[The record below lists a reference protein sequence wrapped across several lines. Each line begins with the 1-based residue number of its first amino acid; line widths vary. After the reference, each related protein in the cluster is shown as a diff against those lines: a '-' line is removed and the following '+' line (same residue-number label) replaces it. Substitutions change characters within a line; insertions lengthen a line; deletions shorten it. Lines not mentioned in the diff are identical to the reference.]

1 MLVQAIIGSMYGANP
16 YPHNLVE
23 VLNIY
28 KAKIET
34 NEVAGVFFCG
44 GGGSTDG
51 IVRYTNIPVVGAV
64 NHDLAAIRM
73 HQTNHP
79 FTEHY
84 KEDVFAVDPKEFCG
98 GYPMGFAWFS
108 PDCTHFSRARG
119 ATPVKKEIRGLS
131 WVLVKWALSVR
142 PRVMA
147 MENVPEIRTWGP
159 LIERDGKKYPDPARS
174 GETFDGFVKILTTG
188 IEAGHPALLECC
200 EFLHIDPSGEEA
212 KKLIEGLGY
221 KMDWK
226 ELCAADYGVHTTR
239 TRFFGIFRCDG
250 KPIVWPKR
258 THAKRGSPEVLRGE
272 FLPWEPAAD
281 ILDFSLPA
289 PSIFD
294 TKEDIKAKYSIRA
307 VRPLRDNTM
316 RRITRGL
323 DKFVLKA
330 NDPYVVAAP
339 YTCTNT
345 TNSTGSSVVEPL
357 NTVRTGGGGG
367 QMVITPY
374 LAQYHTEQS
383 ENVRGQGINEPI
395 MTLDA
400 SNRYGVVAPI
410 LTKYYGN
417 DNHGQNIE
425 EPLHTVT
432 ARDREGLVL
441 AHICKFKGDNI
452 GQHPLDPIQTIT
464 ATEGGFAVI
473 KTKVAKYSAD
483 SDMGHWPQIRNMLNQ
498 WAGYNIGDD
507 EVLLKNINGEWYY
520 VMDIGLRMLKAKE
533 AYRAMGF
540 APDYVFDMDSEGR
553 KMTTSEQMQ
562 KCGNA
567 VCPDLAG
574 LITAANLP
582 EYARTKICHSM
593 EEWRSTV
600 AA

>member
-1 MLVQAIIGSMYGANP
+1 MST
-16 YPHNLVE
+16 
-23 VLNIY
+23 IY

-51 IVRYTNIPVVGAV
+51 IVRYTSIPVVGAV
-64 NHDLAAIRM
+64 NHDMAAIRM

-142 PRVMA
+142 PRVMV

-159 LIERDGKKYPDPARS
+159 LIERGGKKYPDPEHS

-188 IEAGHPALLECC
+188 IEADHPALLECC

-212 KKLIEGLGY
+212 QKLIEGLGY
-221 KMDWK
+221 EMDWK
-226 ELCAADYGVHTTR
+226 EMCAADYGVHTTR

-250 KPIVWPKR
+250 KPIVWPKQ
-258 THAKRGSPEVLRGE
+258 THARKNSEEVLRGE
-272 FLPWEPAAD
+272 LLPWAPAAE

-294 TKEDIKAKYSIRA
+294 TKDAIKAKYSIRA
-307 VRPLRDNTM
+307 VRPLRENTI
-316 RRITRGL
+316 RRIARGL
-323 DKFVLKA
+323 DKFVLKVE
-330 NDPYVVAAP
+330 DPYIA
-339 YTCTNT
+339 Y
-345 TNSTGSSVVEPL
+345 SPL
-357 NTVRTGGGGG
+357 VT
-367 QMVITPY
+367 TPY

-383 ENVRGQGINEPI
+383 ENVRGQGIDEPI

-400 SNRYGVVAPI
+400 SNRYGVVVPI

-417 DNHGQNIE
+417 DDHGQDIC

-441 AHICKFKGDNI
+441 AHICKFDQRPSDLN
-452 GQHPLDPIQTIT
+452 QT
-464 ATEGGFAVI
+464 
-473 KTKVAKYSAD
+473 VAETRIEKYSTG
-483 SDMGHWPQIRNMLNQ
+483 SNMGNWPQVRDMLNQ
-498 WAGYNIGDD
+498 WAGYSMKDD

-520 VMDIGLRMLKAKE
+520 IIDIGLRMLKTKE

-540 APDYVFDMDSEGR
+540 APDYVFDVDSDGR

-582 EYARTKICHSM
+582 EYARKEICHSM
-593 EEWRSTV
+593 EEWRNTV

>member
-1 MLVQAIIGSMYGANP
+1 MAA
-16 YPHNLVE
+16 
-23 VLNIY
+23 IY

-64 NHDLAAIRM
+64 NHDITAIRM

-131 WVLVKWALSVR
+131 WVLVKWALSIR

-159 LIERDGKKYPDPARS
+159 LIERDGKKYPDPSHS

-188 IEAGHPALLECC
+188 IEPNHPALLECC
-200 EFLHIDPSGEEA
+200 EFLHIDPSGEDA
-212 KKLIEGLGY
+212 QKLIAGLGY
-221 KMDWK
+221 EMDWK

-250 KPIVWPKR
+250 RPIVWPKQ
-258 THAKRGSPEVLRGE
+258 THARRNSAEVLRGE
-272 FLPWEPAAD
+272 LLPWAPASE
-281 ILDFSLPA
+281 ILDFSLPT

-307 VRPLRDNTM
+307 VRPLRDNTL
-316 RRITRGL
+316 RRIARGL
-323 DKFVLKA
+323 DKFVLKV
-330 NDPYVVAAP
+330 NDPY
-339 YTCTNT
+339 
-345 TNSTGSSVVEPL
+345 
-357 NTVRTGGGGG
+357 TVCG
-367 QMVITPY
+367 QAVIAPY
-374 LAQYHTEQS
+374 LAQYHTEQT
-383 ENVRGQGINEPI
+383 ENVRGQGLDEPI

-417 DNHGQNIE
+417 DAHGQDIE

-452 GQHPLDPIQTIT
+452 GQHPSDPIQTIT

-473 KTKVAKYSAD
+473 QTKVAKYSSD
-483 SDMGHWPQIRNMLNQ
+483 SNMGRWPEVREMLNK
-498 WAGYNIGDD
+498 WAGYNLKDN
-507 EVLLKNINGEWYY
+507 EVLLKNIHGDWYY
-520 VMDIGLRMLKAKE
+520 ILDIGLRMLKAKE

-540 APDYVFDMDSEGR
+540 APDYVFDVDTDGK
-553 KMTTSEQMQ
+553 KMTTSEQME

-582 EYARTKICHSM
+582 EYARAKICRSM

>member
-1 MLVQAIIGSMYGANP
+1 MAT
-16 YPHNLVE
+16 
-23 VLNIY
+23 IY

-34 NEVAGVFFCG
+34 SEVAGVFFCG

-64 NHDLAAIRM
+64 DHDLAAIRM
-73 HQTNHP
+73 HQVNHP

-98 GYPMGFAWFS
+98 GYTMGFAWFS

-119 ATPVKKEIRGLS
+119 STPVKKEIRGLS
-131 WVLVKWALSVR
+131 WVMVKWALSVR

-159 LIERDGKKYPDPARS
+159 LIERDGKKYPDHERS

-188 IEAGHPALLECC
+188 IEPDHPALLECC
-200 EFLHIDPSGEEA
+200 EFLHIDPCGDDA
-212 KKLIEGLGY
+212 KKLMSGLGY
-221 KMDWK
+221 KMEWK

-239 TRFFGIFRCDG
+239 TRFFGVFRCDG
-250 KPIVWPKR
+250 KPIVWPKQ
-258 THAKRGSPEVLRGE
+258 THGKRDSEAVRNGE
-272 FLPWEPAAD
+272 LAPWAPAAD
-281 ILDFSLPA
+281 ILDFSIPA
-289 PSIFD
+289 PSIFA
-294 TKEDIKAKYSIRA
+294 TKDEIKARYSVRA
-307 VRPLRDNTM
+307 VRPLRDNTL

-323 DKFVLKA
+323 DKFVLQSA
-330 NDPYVVAAP
+330 EPFVVQLDHEGAISSVFTP

-345 TNSTGSSVVEPL
+345 SNATGAGVDMPL

-383 ENVRGQGINEPI
+383 EKVRGQSVDEPI

-400 SNRYGVVAPI
+400 SNRYGVVCPV

-417 DNHGQNIE
+417 DNHGQGIQD
-425 EPLHTVT
+425 PLHTVT

-452 GQHPLDPIQTIT
+452 GQHPTNPLQTIT
-464 ATEGGFAVI
+464 ASAGEFAVI
-473 KTKVAKYSAD
+473 HTRIVKYSPGA
-483 SDMGHWPQIRNMLNQ
+483 DMGYWPEIRKMLNR
-498 WAGYNIGDD
+498 WAGYDMKDN
-507 EVLLKNINGEWYY
+507 EVLLKYINGHWYY
-520 VMDIGLRMLKAKE
+520 IVYIGLRMLKAKE

-540 APDYVFDMDSEGR
+540 APDYVFDVDTDGK
-553 KMTTSEQMQ
+553 KMTTSEQME

-582 EYARTKICHSM
+582 EYARKEVCHSM
-593 EEWRSTV
+593 KEWKATV

>member
-1 MLVQAIIGSMYGANP
+1 MSL
-16 YPHNLVE
+16 
-23 VLNIY
+23 IY
-28 KAKIET
+28 KAEIKT
-34 NEVAGVFFCG
+34 KEVAGVFFCG

-84 KEDVFAVDPKEFCG
+84 KEDVFAVDPKSFCG

-119 ATPVKKEIRGLS
+119 GTPVKKEIRGLS

-142 PRVMA
+142 PRVMV

-159 LIERDGKKYPDPARS
+159 LIERNGKKYPDPDRA
-174 GETFDGFVKILTTG
+174 GETFEGFVKILTTG
-188 IEAGHPALLECC
+188 IEPDHPALLECC
-200 EFLHIDPSGEEA
+200 EFLHIDPKGEEA
-212 KKLIEGLGY
+212 KTLIAGLGY
-221 KMDWK
+221 DMEWN
-226 ELCAADYGVHTTR
+226 ELCAADFGVHTTR

-250 KPIVWPKR
+250 KPIVWPKQ
-258 THAKRGSPEVLRGE
+258 THGKRDSAAVLNGE
-272 FLPWEPAAD
+272 LEPWAPAAD
-281 ILDFSLPA
+281 ILDFSIPA
-289 PSIFD
+289 PSIFA
-294 TKEDIKAKYSIRA
+294 TKEEIKEQYGVRA
-307 VRPLRDNTM
+307 VRPLRENTL

-323 DKFVLKA
+323 DKFVLKSTEPYIVQV
-330 NDPYVVAAP
+330 NHSGDGFRGQSLQDPMPTITAKHGY
-339 YTCTNT
+339 
-345 TNSTGSSVVEPL
+345 GIVEP
-357 NTVRTGGGGG
+357 
-367 QMVITPY
+367 VIAPY

-383 ENVRGQGINEPI
+383 EKVRGQGVDEPI

-400 SNRYGVVAPI
+400 SNRYGVVCPI

-417 DNHGQNIE
+417 DDHGQDIH

-441 AHICKFKGDNI
+441 AHVCKFKGDNI
-452 GQHPLDPIQTIT
+452 GQHPSDPLQTIT
-464 ATEGGFAVI
+464 ASAGEFAVI
-473 KTKVAKYSAD
+473 QTRVVKYSPG
-483 SDMGHWPQIRNMLNQ
+483 SNVGNWPQIREMLNR
-498 WAGYNIGDD
+498 WAGYSLADN

-520 VMDIGLRMLKAKE
+520 IIDIGLRMLKAKE

-540 APDYVFDMDSEGR
+540 APDYVFDVDFNGQ
-553 KMTTSEQMQ
+553 KMTTTEQME

-582 EYARTKICHSM
+582 EYARSEVCHSM
-593 EEWRSTV
+593 KEWRQSVV
-600 AA
+600 A

>member
-1 MLVQAIIGSMYGANP
+1 M
-16 YPHNLVE
+16 
-23 VLNIY
+23 
-28 KAKIET
+28 
-34 NEVAGVFFCG
+34 FFCG

-84 KEDVFAVDPKEFCG
+84 KEDVFSVDPKEFCD

-119 ATPVKKEIRGLS
+119 GTPVKKEIRGLS
-131 WVLVKWALSVR
+131 WVLVKWAMSVR
-142 PRVMA
+142 PRVMV

-159 LIERDGKKYPDPARS
+159 LVERDGKKYPDPEKA

-188 IEAGHPALLECC
+188 IEPDHPALFECC
-200 EFLHIDPSGEEA
+200 EFLHIDPRGEEA
-212 KKLIEGLGY
+212 QKLISGLGY
-221 KMDWK
+221 DMEWN

-250 KPIVWPKR
+250 KPIVWPKQ
-258 THAKRGSPEVLRGE
+258 THGRRDSEAVLNGE
-272 FLPWEPAAD
+272 LLPWAPAAD
-281 ILDFSLPA
+281 ILDFNIPA
-289 PSIFD
+289 PSIFA
-294 TKEDIKAKYSIRA
+294 TKDEIKEQYSIRA
-307 VRPLRDNTM
+307 VRPLRDNTL

-323 DKFVLKA
+323 DKFVLQSPEPFIVQM
-330 NDPYVVAAP
+330 DGTTAP

-345 TNSTGSSVVEPL
+345 SNATGASADMPL

-383 ENVRGQGINEPI
+383 ERVRGQGVGDPI

-400 SNRYGVVAPI
+400 SNRYGVVCPV

-417 DNHGQNIE
+417 DDHGQGIKD
-425 EPLHTVT
+425 PLHTVT

-441 AHICKFKGDNI
+441 AHVCKFKGDNI
-452 GQHPLDPIQTIT
+452 GQHPATPLQTIT
-464 ATEGGFAVI
+464 ATAGEFAVI
-473 KTKVAKYSAD
+473 HTRVVKYVPRA
-483 SDMGHWPQIRNMLNQ
+483 DMGRWPEVRKMLNR
-498 WAGYNIGDD
+498 WAGYSLKND
-507 EVLLKNINGEWYY
+507 EVLLKQINGEWYY
-520 VMDIGLRMLKAKE
+520 IVDIGLRMLKAKE
-533 AYRAMGF
+533 AYKAMGF
-540 APDYVFDMDSEGR
+540 APDYVIDVDFAGKR
-553 KMTTSEQMQ
+553 MTASEQME

-582 EYARTKICHSM
+582 EYAREEICHSM
-593 EEWRSTV
+593 KEWKDTI

>member
-1 MLVQAIIGSMYGANP
+1 MAT
-16 YPHNLVE
+16 
-23 VLNIY
+23 IY

-119 ATPVKKEIRGLS
+119 GTPVKKEIRGLS

-159 LIERDGKKYPDPARS
+159 LIERNGKKYPDPTRT

-188 IEAGHPALLECC
+188 IEPDNPALLECC
-200 EFLHIDPSGEEA
+200 EFLHIDPKGDEA
-212 KKLIEGLGY
+212 RKLIAGLGY
-221 KMDWK
+221 EMDWK
-226 ELCAADYGVHTTR
+226 ELCAADFGVHTTR

-250 KPIVWPKR
+250 RPIVWPKQ
-258 THAKRGSPEVLRGE
+258 THARRGSAEVLRGE
-272 FLPWEPAAD
+272 LLPYAPAAE
-281 ILDFSLPA
+281 ILDFSIPA

-294 TKEDIKAKYSIRA
+294 TKQAIKSKYGVNA
-307 VRPLRDNTM
+307 VRPLRDNTL

-323 DKFVLKA
+323 DKFVLKSD
-330 NDPYVVAAP
+330 DPYVAFAP

-345 TNSTGSSVVEPL
+345 TNSTGSSIMEPL

-383 ENVRGQGINEPI
+383 ENVRGQGVNEPI

-400 SNRYGVVAPI
+400 SNRYGVVAPVM
-410 LTKYYGN
+410 TKYYGN
-417 DNHGQNIE
+417 DDHGHDIND
-425 EPLHTVT
+425 PLHTVT
-432 ARDREGLVL
+432 AHDREGLVL
-441 AHICKFKGDNI
+441 AHVCKFKGQNI
-452 GQHPLDPIQTIT
+452 GQHPSTPLQTIT
-464 ATEGGFAVI
+464 ATAGEFAVI
-473 KTKVAKYSAD
+473 QTRVVKYS
-483 SDMGHWPQIRNMLNQ
+483 SGVDMGHWPDIRAMLNK
-498 WAGYNIGDD
+498 WAGYSLKED
-507 EVLLKNINGEWYY
+507 EVLLKQINNEWYY
-520 VMDIGLRMLKAKE
+520 IVDIGLRMLKAKE
-533 AYRAMGF
+533 AYMAMGF
-540 APDYVFDMDSEGR
+540 APDYEFEVDFDGKR
-553 KMTTSEQMQ
+553 MTKTEQME

-574 LITAANLP
+574 LITAVNLP
-582 EYARTKICHSM
+582 EYARGEICHSM
-593 EEWRSTV
+593 EEWRSTI

>member
-1 MLVQAIIGSMYGANP
+1 MAT
-16 YPHNLVE
+16 
-23 VLNIY
+23 IY
-28 KAKIET
+28 RAKIET

-119 ATPVKKEIRGLS
+119 GTPVKKEIRGLS

-159 LIERDGKKYPDPARS
+159 LIERDGKKYPDPDRA

-188 IEAGHPALLECC
+188 IEPNHPALLECC

-212 KKLIEGLGY
+212 KKLIAGLGY
-221 KMDWK
+221 DMEWN
-226 ELCAADYGVHTTR
+226 EMCAADYGVHTTR

-250 KPIVWPKR
+250 KPIVWPKQ
-258 THAKRGSPEVLRGE
+258 THGKRDSEAVLNGE
-272 FLPWEPAAD
+272 LLPWKPVAD
-281 ILDFSLPA
+281 ILDFSIPA
-289 PSIFD
+289 PSIFAS
-294 TKEDIKAKYSIRA
+294 KEEIMSQYSIRA
-307 VRPLRDNTM
+307 VRPLRDNTL
-316 RRITRGL
+316 RRIARGL
-323 DKFVLKA
+323 DKFVLQN
-330 NDPYVVAAP
+330 NDPFVA
-339 YTCTNT
+339 YTTRN
-345 TNSTGSSVVEPL
+345 GA
-357 NTVRTGGGGG
+357 G
-367 QMVITPY
+367 TPY

-383 ENVRGQGINEPI
+383 ERVRGQGVDEPI

-400 SNRYGVVAPI
+400 SNRYGVVCPV

-417 DNHGQNIE
+417 DDHGQGIQD
-425 EPLHTVT
+425 PLHTVT

-441 AHICKFKGDNI
+441 AHVCKFKGNNL
-452 GQHPLDPIQTIT
+452 GQHPADPLQTIT
-464 ATEGGFAVI
+464 ASAGEFAVI
-473 KTKVAKYSAD
+473 HTRVVKYSPGA
-483 SDMGHWPQIRNMLNQ
+483 DMGCWPAVREILNR
-498 WAGYNIGDD
+498 WAGYSLSDD
-507 EVLLKNINGEWYY
+507 EVLLKKINGEWYY
-520 VMDIGLRMLKAKE
+520 IFDIGLRMLKANE

-540 APDYVFDMDSEGR
+540 APDYEFEVDFNGK
-553 KMTTSEQMQ
+553 KMTKTEQME

-582 EYARTKICHSM
+582 EYARKEICHSM

>member
-1 MLVQAIIGSMYGANP
+1 VST
-16 YPHNLVE
+16 
-23 VLNIY
+23 IY

-34 NEVAGVFFCG
+34 SEVAGVFFCG

-84 KEDVFAVDPKEFCG
+84 KEDVFAIDPKEFCG

-159 LIERDGKKYPDPARS
+159 LIERDGKKYPDPKHS

-188 IEAGHPALLECC
+188 IEPDHPALLECC
-200 EFLHIDPSGEEA
+200 EFLHIDPSGEDA
-212 KKLIEGLGY
+212 QKLIAGLGY

-239 TRFFGIFRCDG
+239 TRFFGVFRCDG
-250 KPIVWPKR
+250 KPIMWPKQ
-258 THAKRGSPEVLRGE
+258 THAKRGSERVLSGE
-272 FLPWEPAAD
+272 LLPWAPAAE

-307 VRPLRDNTM
+307 VRPLRDNTL
-316 RRITRGL
+316 RRIARGL
-323 DKFVLKA
+323 EKFVLKVD
-330 NDPYVVAAP
+330 NPYMVSVP
-339 YTCTNT
+339 CT
-345 TNSTGSSVVEPL
+345 
-357 NTVRTGGGGG
+357 
-367 QMVITPY
+367 TPY
-374 LAQYHTEQS
+374 LVQYHTEQS
-383 ENVRGQGINEPI
+383 ENVRGQGVNDPI

-400 SNRYGVVAPI
+400 SNRYGVVTPI
-410 LTKYYGN
+410 LTKNYGN
-417 DNHGQNIE
+417 YTHGQDIE

-432 ARDREGLVL
+432 ARDREGLVF
-441 AHICKFKGDNI
+441 AHICQFNGSNI
-452 GQHPLDPIQTIT
+452 VQHT
-464 ATEGGFAVI
+464 AN
-473 KTKVAKYSAD
+473 KTKVVRYD
-483 SDMGHWPQIRNMLNQ
+483 VCDDMGNWPKVREIMNK
-498 WAGYNIGDD
+498 WAGYDLKDD
-507 EVLLKNINGEWYY
+507 DVLLKDIDGSWYY
-520 VMDIGLRMLKAKE
+520 IFDIGLRMLKPKE

-540 APDYVFDMDSEGR
+540 APDYVFDVDTNGD
-553 KMTTSEQMQ
+553 KMATSEQME

-582 EYARTKICHSM
+582 EYARKEICHSM
-593 EEWRSTV
+593 EEWRNTV

>member
-1 MLVQAIIGSMYGANP
+1 M
-16 YPHNLVE
+16 
-23 VLNIY
+23 
-28 KAKIET
+28 
-34 NEVAGVFFCG
+34 FFCG

-159 LIERDGKKYPDPARS
+159 LVERDGKKYPDPKHS

-188 IEAGHPALLECC
+188 IEPNHPALLECC

-212 KKLIEGLGY
+212 QKLIAGLGY
-221 KMDWK
+221 EMEWK

-239 TRFFGIFRCDG
+239 TRFFGVFRCDG
-250 KPIVWPKR
+250 RTIVWPKQ
-258 THAKRGSPEVLRGE
+258 THAKRNSEAVLNGTL
-272 FLPWEPAAD
+272 LPWAPAAEV
-281 ILDFSLPA
+281 LDFSLPA

-294 TKEDIKAKYSIRA
+294 TKEDIKSKYSVRA

-316 RRITRGL
+316 RRIARGL
-323 DKFVLKA
+323 DKFVLKEDKPYIA
-330 NDPYVVAAP
+330 NVPQAIA
-339 YTCTNT
+339 
-345 TNSTGSSVVEPL
+345 
-357 NTVRTGGGGG
+357 
-367 QMVITPY
+367 PY

-383 ENVRGQGINEPI
+383 ENVRGQTVDEPI

-400 SNRYGVVAPI
+400 SNRYGVVAPV

-417 DNHGQNIE
+417 DDHGQDIK

-452 GQHPLDPIQTIT
+452 GQHPSDPLQTIT
-464 ATEGGFAVI
+464 ATAGEFAII
-473 KTKVAKYSAD
+473 KTRVVKYSEG
-483 SDMGHWPQIRNMLNQ
+483 SDMGNWPKVRDMLNR
-498 WAGYNIGDD
+498 WAGYSMKED
-507 EVLLKNINGEWYY
+507 EVLLKYINKGWYY
-520 VMDIGLRMLKAKE
+520 ITDIGLRMLKAKE

-540 APDYVFDMDSEGR
+540 ATDYVFDVDTDGK
-553 KMTTSEQMQ
+553 KMTTSEQME

-582 EYARTKICHSM
+582 EYAREEICHSM
-593 EEWRSTV
+593 KEWRSTI

>member
-1 MLVQAIIGSMYGANP
+1 MAT
-16 YPHNLVE
+16 
-23 VLNIY
+23 IY

-34 NEVAGVFFCG
+34 SEVAGVFFCG

-64 NHDLAAIRM
+64 NHDMAAIRM
-73 HQTNHP
+73 HETNHP

-84 KEDVFAVDPKEFCG
+84 KEDVFAVDPIEFCG

-159 LIERDGKKYPDPARS
+159 LIERDGNKYPDPARS

-188 IEAGHPALLECC
+188 IEPDHPALLECC
-200 EFLHIDPSGEEA
+200 EFLHIDPAGEEA
-212 KKLIEGLGY
+212 QKLIAGLGY
-221 KMDWK
+221 EMDWK

-239 TRFFGIFRCDG
+239 TRFFGVFRCDG
-250 KPIVWPKR
+250 KPIVWPKQ
-258 THAKRGSPEVLRGE
+258 THAKRGSEKVLSGE
-272 FLPWEPAAD
+272 LLPWAPAAE
-281 ILDFSLPA
+281 ILDFSIPA

-294 TKEDIKAKYSIRA
+294 TKEGIRAKYAVNA
-307 VRPLRDNTM
+307 VRPLRDNTL

-330 NDPYVVAAP
+330 DDPYIAFAP

-345 TNSTGSSVVEPL
+345 TNSTGSSIAEPL

-383 ENVRGQGINEPI
+383 ENVRGQGIDEPI

-400 SNRYGVVAPI
+400 SNRYGVVAPV

-417 DNHGQNIE
+417 DAHGQDIN
-425 EPLHTVT
+425 EPLHTIT

-441 AHICKFKGDNI
+441 AHICKFKGTNI
-452 GQHPLDPIQTIT
+452 GQHPSDPIQTIT

-473 KTKVAKYSAD
+473 KTKVAKYSAGA
-483 SDMGHWPQIRNMLNQ
+483 DMGNWPKVRAMLNQ
-498 WAGYNIGDD
+498 WAGYDMKDD
-507 EVLLKNINGEWYY
+507 EVLLKYINGDWYY
-520 VMDIGLRMLKAKE
+520 ILDIGLRMLKAKE
-533 AYRAMGF
+533 AYMAMGF
-540 APDYVFDMDSEGR
+540 APDYVFDVDAQGK
-553 KMTTSEQMQ
+553 KMTASEQMQ

-582 EYARTKICHSM
+582 EYARKEVCRSM
-593 EEWRSTV
+593 SEWRSTV

>member
-1 MLVQAIIGSMYGANP
+1 M
-16 YPHNLVE
+16 
-23 VLNIY
+23 
-28 KAKIET
+28 
-34 NEVAGVFFCG
+34 
-44 GGGSTDG
+44 
-51 IVRYTNIPVVGAV
+51 RYTNIPVVGAV

-84 KEDVFAVDPKEFCG
+84 KEDVFAVDPKSFCG

-119 ATPVKKEIRGLS
+119 GTPVKKEIRGLS

-142 PRVMA
+142 PRVMV

-159 LIERDGKKYPDPARS
+159 LIERNGKKYPDPNRA
-174 GETFDGFVKILTTG
+174 GETFEGFVKILTTG
-188 IEAGHPALLECC
+188 IEPNHPALLECC
-200 EFLHIDPSGEEA
+200 EFLHIDPEGEEA
-212 KKLIEGLGY
+212 KPLIAGLGY
-221 KMDWK
+221 DMEWN
-226 ELCAADYGVHTTR
+226 ELCAADFGVHTTR

-250 KPIVWPKR
+250 KPIVWPKQ
-258 THAKRGSPEVLRGE
+258 THGKRDSAAVLNGE
-272 FLPWEPAAD
+272 LEHWAPAAD
-281 ILDFSLPA
+281 ILDFSIPA
-289 PSIFD
+289 PSIFA
-294 TKEDIKAKYSIRA
+294 TKEEIKEQYGVRA
-307 VRPLRDNTM
+307 VRPLRENTL

-323 DKFVLKA
+323 DKFVLKSTEPYIVQV
-330 NDPYVVAAP
+330 NHSGDGFRGQSLQDPMPTITAKHGYGIVEPVIAP

-345 TNSTGSSVVEPL
+345 SNATGAAANDPL

-367 QMVITPY
+367 QMVVTPY

-383 ENVRGQGINEPI
+383 EKVRGQGVDEPI

-400 SNRYGVVAPI
+400 SNRYGVVCPI

-417 DNHGQNIE
+417 DDHGQDIH

-441 AHICKFKGDNI
+441 AHVCKFKGDNI
-452 GQHPLDPIQTIT
+452 GQHPSDPIQTIT
-464 ATEGGFAVI
+464 ASAGEFAVI
-473 KTKVAKYSAD
+473 QTRVVKYS
-483 SDMGHWPQIRNMLNQ
+483 SGSNVGNWPQIREMLNR
-498 WAGYNIGDD
+498 WAGYSLADN

-520 VMDIGLRMLKAKE
+520 IIDIGLRMLKAKE

-540 APDYVFDMDSEGR
+540 APDYVFDVDFNGQ
-553 KMTTSEQMQ
+553 KMTTTEQME

-582 EYARTKICHSM
+582 EYARSEVCHSM
-593 EEWRSTV
+593 KEWRESVV
-600 AA
+600 A

>member
-1 MLVQAIIGSMYGANP
+1 M
-16 YPHNLVE
+16 
-23 VLNIY
+23 
-28 KAKIET
+28 
-34 NEVAGVFFCG
+34 
-44 GGGSTDG
+44 
-51 IVRYTNIPVVGAV
+51 RYTNIPVVGAV

-84 KEDVFAVDPKEFCG
+84 KEDVFSVDPESFCG

-119 ATPVKKEIRGLS
+119 GTPVKKEIRGLS

-142 PRVMA
+142 PRVMV

-159 LIERDGKKYPDPARS
+159 LIERDGKKYPDPDKS
-174 GETFDGFVKILTTG
+174 GETFEGFVKILTTG
-188 IEAGHPALLECC
+188 IEPGHPALLECC
-200 EFLHIDPSGEEA
+200 EFLHIDPKGEEA
-212 KKLIEGLGY
+212 KKLIAGLGY
-221 KMDWK
+221 DMEWN

-250 KPIVWPKR
+250 KPIVWPKQ
-258 THAKRGSPEVLRGE
+258 THAKRDSVAVFNGE
-272 FLPWEPAAD
+272 LEPWEPAAD
-281 ILDFSLPA
+281 ILDFSIPA
-289 PSIFD
+289 PSIFA
-294 TKEDIKAKYSIRA
+294 TKEEIREKYGVRA
-307 VRPLRDNTM
+307 VRPLRENTL

-323 DKFVLKA
+323 DKFVLKSGE
-330 NDPYVVAAP
+330 PYIVQVGHSTITP

-345 TNSTGSSVVEPL
+345 SNATGAAASAPL

-367 QMVITPY
+367 QMLITPY

-383 ENVRGQGINEPI
+383 EKVRGQGVDEPI

-400 SNRYGVVAPI
+400 SNRYGVVCPI

-417 DNHGQNIE
+417 DDHGQGIL

-441 AHICKFKGDNI
+441 AHVCKFKGDNI
-452 GQHPLDPIQTIT
+452 GQHPADPLQTIT
-464 ATEGGFAVI
+464 ASAGEFAVI
-473 KTKVAKYSAD
+473 QTRAVKYTAGFD
-483 SDMGHWPQIRNMLNQ
+483 IGNWPQIREMLNR
-498 WAGYNIGDD
+498 WAGYSLEDN

-520 VMDIGLRMLKAKE
+520 IIDIGLRMLKAKE

-540 APDYVFDMDSEGR
+540 ATDYVFDVDFNGH
-553 KMTTSEQMQ
+553 KMTTTEQME

-574 LITAANLP
+574 LITAVNLP
-582 EYARTKICHSM
+582 EYARSEVCHSM
-593 EEWRSTV
+593 KEWRESVV
-600 AA
+600 A

>member
-1 MLVQAIIGSMYGANP
+1 MAT
-16 YPHNLVE
+16 
-23 VLNIY
+23 IY

-73 HQTNHP
+73 HKTNHP

-119 ATPVKKEIRGLS
+119 STPVKKEIRGLS
-131 WVLVKWALSVR
+131 WVMVKWALSVR

-159 LIERDGKKYPDPARS
+159 LIERDGKKYPDPQRS

-188 IEAGHPALLECC
+188 IEPNHPALLECC
-200 EFLHIDPSGEEA
+200 EFLHIDPTSDDA
-212 KKLIEGLGY
+212 QRLIAGLGY
-221 KMDWK
+221 EMDWK

-239 TRFFGIFRCDG
+239 TRFFGVFRCDG
-250 KPIVWPKR
+250 KPIVWPKQ
-258 THAKRGSPEVLRGE
+258 THARRNSEAVLNGE
-272 FLPWEPAAD
+272 LLPWTPAAEV
-281 ILDFSLPA
+281 LDFSLPA

-294 TKEDIKAKYSIRA
+294 TKEAIKAKCSIRA
-307 VRPLRDNTM
+307 VRPLRDNTL
-316 RRITRGL
+316 RRIARGL

-330 NDPYVVAAP
+330 DDPYVVTAP
-339 YTCTNT
+339 
-345 TNSTGSSVVEPL
+345 
-357 NTVRTGGGGG
+357 
-367 QMVITPY
+367 QVIAPY

-383 ENVRGQGINEPI
+383 ENVRGQAVDEPI

-417 DNHGQNIE
+417 DEHGQDIE

-432 ARDREGLVL
+432 AHDREGLVL

-452 GQHPLDPIQTIT
+452 GQHPLGPRQTIT
-464 ATEGGFAVI
+464 ATAGEFAI
-473 KTKVAKYSAD
+473 INTKAVRYSNGA
-483 SDMGHWPQIRNMLNQ
+483 DMGNWPKIRDMLNR
-498 WAGYNIGDD
+498 WAGYSMKDD
-507 EVLLKNINGEWYY
+507 EVLLKYINGDWYY
-520 VMDIGLRMLKAKE
+520 ILDIGLRMLKAKE

-540 APDYVFDMDSEGR
+540 APDYVFDVDADGK
-553 KMTTSEQMQ
+553 KMTSSEQME

-574 LITAANLP
+574 LIAAVNLP
-582 EYARTKICHSM
+582 EYARKEICHSM
-593 EEWRSTV
+593 KEWRSTV

>member
-1 MLVQAIIGSMYGANP
+1 M
-16 YPHNLVE
+16 
-23 VLNIY
+23 
-28 KAKIET
+28 
-34 NEVAGVFFCG
+34 FFCG

-64 NHDLAAIRM
+64 NHDLGAIRM
-73 HQTNHP
+73 HEANHP

-159 LIERDGKKYPDPARS
+159 LIDRDGKKYPNPERS

-188 IEAGHPALLECC
+188 IEPDHPALLECC

-212 KKLIEGLGY
+212 QKLITGLGY
-221 KMDWK
+221 EMDWK

-239 TRFFGIFRCDG
+239 TRFFGVFRCDG
-250 KPIVWPKR
+250 RPIVWPKQ
-258 THAKRGSPEVLRGE
+258 THAKRNSDAVRCGKL
-272 FLPWEPAAD
+272 LPWSPAAE
-281 ILDFSLPA
+281 ILDFTLPA

-294 TKEDIKAKYSIRA
+294 TKEDIKAKYSVRA
-307 VRPLRDNTM
+307 VRPLRDNTLK
-316 RRITRGL
+316 RITRGL

-330 NDPYVVAAP
+330 DDPYIALAP

-345 TNSTGSSVVEPL
+345 TNSTGSSVMEPL

-383 ENVRGQGINEPI
+383 ENVRGQGVDEPI

-400 SNRYGVVAPI
+400 SNRYGVVSPI

-417 DNHGQNIE
+417 DDHGQDIN

-452 GQHPLDPIQTIT
+452 GQHPMDPIQTIT
-464 ATEGGFAVI
+464 ATEGGFAVV
-473 KTKVAKYSAD
+473 KTKVEKYSEG
-483 SDMGHWPQIRNMLNQ
+483 SDMGNWPRVRDMLNR
-498 WAGYNIGDD
+498 WAGYDMEDD
-507 EVLLKNINGEWYY
+507 EVLLKNIDGDWYFIS
-520 VMDIGLRMLKAKE
+520 DIGLRMLKAKE

-540 APDYVFDMDSEGR
+540 APDYIFEVDAEGR
-553 KMTTSEQMQ
+553 KMSTSEQMQ

-582 EYARTKICHSM
+582 EYAREEICHSM